1 MSVLMIE
8 RWDGIDADKYE
19 EVRKLA
25 KWDSDPPKGFLFH
38 VASFADGNAHM
49 VDIWESAEDFQRFV
63 QERIMPA
70 VQKLGIGG
78 QPDVQIYPTH
88 AILNPGK
95 L

>member
-1 MSVLMIE
+1 MPVLMME

-19 EVRKLA
+19 EIRKLA

-38 VASFADGNAHM
+38 VASFAGGNAHM
-49 VDIWESAEDFQRFV
+49 VDIWESAEDFQNFV

-70 VQKLGIGG
+70 VQQLGIGG

-88 AILNPGK
+88 AILNPGN